1 MSLSINSP
9 VWSYSSMKKLWIVS
23 FLIIGL
29 LGSSALVAQANPAS
43 AACQKLKKEGLAD
56 ELKRKKLFKAYSP
69 AMGKPMSAFT
79 SKQFDTAYAGFVSL
93 VDFNLVAFE
102 KLKKSP
108 ECFSKEQFKLI
119 ESNIVMYGSFSR
131 VATKKFIQG
140 QPKPFLK
147 ITWESIYGTKL

>member
-9 VWSYSSMKKLWIVS
+9 VWSHSPMKKLWIVS
-23 FLIIGL
+23 FLIVGL
-29 LGSSALVAQANPAS
+29 LGSSASVAQANPAS
-43 AACQKLKKEGLAD
+43 AACQKLKKEGIAD

-79 SKQFDTAYAGFVSL
+79 SKQFDAYYSQFIGLA
-93 VDFNLVAFE
+93 DFNVVAFG

-108 ECFSKEQFKLI
+108 ECFSKEQFTFI
-119 ESNIVMYGSFSR
+119 ENNITMYSGFSR
-131 VATKKFIQG
+131 ALTKKFIQG

>member
-9 VWSYSSMKKLWIVS
+9 VWSHSPMKKLWIVS
-23 FLIIGL
+23 FLIVGL
-29 LGSSALVAQANPAS
+29 LGSSASVAQANPAS

-79 SKQFDTAYAGFVSL
+79 SKQFDAAYAGFVSL

-119 ESNIVMYGSFSR
+119 ESNIVMYGSFNR
-131 VATKKFIQG
+131 VATKKFIQA

-147 ITWESIYGTKL
+147 ITWESVYGTKL